1 MDYVA
6 AMGLFV
12 FIGHY
17 FAEFLKRCKG
27 GNEK

>member
-17 FAEFLKRCKG
+17 FAEFLKRYKG
-27 GNEK
+27 GKV